1 MQTNKKILIV
11 EDEPAIAADLS
22 DILEMS
28 NYKVCGIAYSY
39 DQAIE
44 KLAAFSPDLVLL
56 DIALKG
62 SGSGLDVATVLNKKY
77 NIPFIF
83 ITSFADQDTI
93 QEVVKLNPSGY
104 LVKPFKEK
112 DIAPL
117 VELTFAQVR
126 KNTTRVFPDMCL
138 INQNIN
144 RAISPQEYKVLSLI
158 WSGNKNKEIAEK
170 LFVSI
175 NTVKTHVIKLY
186 HKLEVQSRAE
196 AIHKVI
202 NL

>member
-1 MQTNKKILIV
+1 MQSNKKILIV
-11 EDEPAIAADLS
+11 EDEPAIAADLG

-28 NYKVCGIAYSY
+28 QYNVCGIAYSY
-39 DQAIE
+39 NQAIE
-44 KLAAFSPDLVLL
+44 KLAAYRPDLVLL

-62 SGSGLDVATVLNKKY
+62 SGSGLDVAKVLNLKY

-117 VELTFAQVR
+117 VELALAQVR
-126 KNTTRVFPDMCL
+126 KDSTNVFPDISFL
-138 INQNIN
+138 NEHLTKT
-144 RAISPQEYKVLSLI
+144 ISPQEYKVLNLI

-186 HKLEVQSRAE
+186 QKLEVQSRAE